1 MPVVDGLPSVTG
13 YEILSELGRG
23 GMGVVYQA
31 RQARLDRLVA
41 IKILPAEVSRD
52 PHFVERFSREARA
65 LAKLNHP
72 NIITVHDFGQEGDQY
87 YFVMEFV
94 AGTNLRQRLRA
105 GTIPSAEAF
114 RIVGDVCDALQYAH
128 DEGIVHRDI
137 KPENILLDKRNRIKI
152 ADFGIAKLLTHATAN
167 YTLTGPWQ
175 VVGTWNY
182 MAPEQLDNPLGLDHR
197 ADIYSLGVMFYEML
211 TGKLPQGRFPAPS
224 EVAPVDSRVDDLV
237 LKALEREPQRRFQNV
252 GELRSALDELAG
264 ERPGSRPA
272 GKTLAEDHRG
282 TAGPADEES
291 TAPFVETEQPED
303 AEEIPEAI
311 QRMVKIPSLLL
322 RLFGI
327 LNLAF
332 AIVWFLLRLPSPA
345 PLVEAAISFAAAAQG
360 ILLTWSSLRMR
371 KFRSY
376 PWAVLSYVVTLLPL
390 SPVWI
395 LSVWCSLYG
404 LSVLTKREVKDAF
417 AAQKVK
423 DAAYL
428 REFGPG
434 PIRRWLGDSTT
445 WIIVCCL
452 VGIILCVQ
460 PLFPWSELVVLDS
473 VAPFA
478 VNQRFF
484 DNEMGKP
491 PDPRDVKDRGAHVL
505 ATTNGYE
512 SGFAIF
518 PAVILLAVLLVLIAT
533 GFMRPVPMWQPIMA
547 ILAGAAVTI
556 PAAAAVL
563 HPPGMPAAKGGML
576 KEELKGT
583 TKATIRMYGPDV
595 LISLQPDPRFG
606 GMEVRYEIPGQ
617 SAWCRYGVPEAHAL
631 ENVLAPLKPRAT
643 AVVYVVAALGLL
655 LLFLGTVQLRGVL
668 MRRRLA

>member
-1 MPVVDGLPSVTG
+1 
-13 YEILSELGRG
+13 
-23 GMGVVYQA
+23 
-31 RQARLDRLVA
+31 
-41 IKILPAEVSRD
+41 
-52 PHFVERFSREARA
+52 
-65 LAKLNHP
+65 
-72 NIITVHDFGQEGDQY
+72 
-87 YFVMEFV
+87 
-94 AGTNLRQRLRA
+94 
-105 GTIPSAEAF
+105 
-114 RIVGDVCDALQYAH
+114 VGDVCDALQYAH

-137 KPENILLDKRNRIKI
+137 KPENILLDKRSRIKI

-182 MAPEQLDNPLGLDHR
+182 MAPEQLDNPLWLDHR

-252 GELRSALDELAG
+252 GELKSALDELAR

-272 GKTLAEDHRG
+272 GRTLAEDHRG

-303 AEEIPEAI
+303 ADEIPEAI

-322 RLFGI
+322 LLFGI
-327 LNLAF
+327 LNLIAF
-332 AIVWFLLRLPSPA
+332 PIALASYLGVRWRGEELTWA
-345 PLVEAAISFAAAAQG
+345 GLVSVVITVAAAAQG
-360 ILLTWSSLRMR
+360 ILFTWSSVRMR
-371 KFRSY
+371 KLRGH
-376 PWAVLSYVVTLLPL
+376 PWAVLSYVMSLLPL

-395 LSVWCSLYG
+395 FSVWWGLYG
-404 LSVLTKREVKDAF
+404 LSVLTKREVKDTF

-434 PIRRWLGDSTT
+434 PMRRLLGDSTT

-452 VGIILCVQ
+452 VGVILCVQ
-460 PLFPWSELVVLDS
+460 PIFPWSELLVLDS
-473 VAPFA
+473 VAPFGP
-478 VNQRFF
+478 NERFF
-484 DNEMGKP
+484 DGMSDKLPKLEKQ
-491 PDPRDVKDRGAHVL
+491 AHVL
-505 ATTNGYE
+505 ATTNGYQ
-512 SGFAIF
+512 SAFAIF
-518 PAVILLAVLLVLIAT
+518 PAVILLTVLLVLIAT

-563 HPPGMPAAKGGML
+563 HPPGMPAAKGSEM
-576 KEELKGT
+576 KETGKT
-583 TKATIRMYGPDV
+583 TIPMYGPNFLV
-595 LISLQPDPRFG
+595 SLQADRRFG
-606 GMEVRYEIPGQ
+606 GMEIRYEIPGQ
-617 SAWCRYGVPEAHAL
+617 SAWCRYGVREAYAL